1 MIGGGTGRR
10 TARTQRRVPP
20 GPWNLRMMLK
30 AAEEYPMNL
39 GFLGK
44 GNCSDEAPLIEQV
57 KAGAMGLKIHEDWA
71 QRRRSLTT
79 ASTLPMSSMFRL
91 PSTPIL

>member
-1 MIGGGTGRR
+1 ME
-10 TARTQRRVPP
+10 
-20 GPWNLRMMLK
+20 MMLK

-57 KAGAMGLKIHEDWA
+57 KAGAMGLKIHEDWGA
-71 QRRRSLTT
+71 TPAVIRAALTVADALLLQRR
-79 ASTLPMSSMFRL
+79 MG
-91 PSTPIL
+91 